1 MAVERAESQARE
13 VISVRREG
21 VMGLGVV
28 SSWVGMR
35 FWVRFG
41 GDARRLGVRVRAY
54 ECVGHVCGY
63 VCVFFSG

>member
-1 MAVERAESQARE
+1 VERAEAQARE

-41 GDARRLGVRVRAY
+41 ADARGLGVRVRAY
-54 ECVGHVCGY
+54 ECVGHCFGF
-63 VCVFFSG
+63 VCVCFSG